1 MTKRDGFRAFMLAGF
16 GAALLLPTMLAPA
29 HADAVLDQAIANVK
43 KFSGPQ
49 TTWDGPTSGPALVK
63 DKTIV
68 FLSGDEQNDIS
79 HLYGTY
85 MKEAAD
91 KIGWKLTVIDGRG
104 SPTSWLAGLNQAIA
118 LKPDGIAMFADAA
131 SLQDPLKTAT
141 AAGIP
146 VVGLHA
152 AATPGPHPEIN
163 LFYNRPPQPQ

>member
-1 MTKRDGFRAFMLAGF
+1 MTKRDGFRAFMLAGV

-29 HADAVLDQAIANVK
+29 RADAVLDRAIANVK

-49 TTWDGPTSGPALVK
+49 TTWDGPTSGPALAK

-131 SLQDPLKTAT
+131 SLQDPIKKGV
-141 AAGIP
+141 AAGIKF
-146 VVGLHA
+146 VGLHA
-152 AATPGPHPEIN
+152 ASEPGPVPDLH
-163 LFYNRPPQPQ
+163 LFY